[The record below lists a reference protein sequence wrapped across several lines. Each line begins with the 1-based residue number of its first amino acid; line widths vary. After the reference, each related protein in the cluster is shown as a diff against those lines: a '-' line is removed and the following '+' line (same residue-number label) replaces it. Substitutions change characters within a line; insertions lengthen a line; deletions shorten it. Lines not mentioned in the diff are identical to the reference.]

1 MPCSSCDRIQQK
13 TTTPVGEEEGDR
25 WSKEVSHP
33 AETPNLT
40 EKVLKLNY

>member
-1 MPCSSCDRIQQK
+1 VIGFSRKLQLLWERKKATGGARRSH
-13 TTTPVGEEEGDR
+13 
-25 WSKEVSHP
+25 SHP